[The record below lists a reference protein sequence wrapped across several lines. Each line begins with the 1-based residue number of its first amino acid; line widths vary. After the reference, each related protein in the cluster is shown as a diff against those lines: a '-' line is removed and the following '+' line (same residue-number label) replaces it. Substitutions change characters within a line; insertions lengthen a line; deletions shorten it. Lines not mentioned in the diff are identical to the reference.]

1 MHPEREEGKRYLEHV
16 TPRRAHRKIS
26 LREISVALRGHRGS
40 GPGGE
45 GTEQG
50 KLESGRE
57 CQDV

>member
-1 MHPEREEGKRYLEHV
+1 MHPEREEGKRYPEHI
-16 TPRRAHRKIS
+16 TPRRAHRELS
-26 LREISVALRGHRGS
+26 LREISAALRGS

-57 CQDV
+57 QDMCQDV